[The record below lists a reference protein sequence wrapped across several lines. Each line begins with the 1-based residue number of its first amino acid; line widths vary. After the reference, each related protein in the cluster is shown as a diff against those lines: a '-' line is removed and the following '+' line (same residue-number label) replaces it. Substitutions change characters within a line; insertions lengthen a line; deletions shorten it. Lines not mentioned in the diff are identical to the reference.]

1 MFSLTG
7 RRALVT
13 GASQGLGFA
22 MARALAEAGAE
33 VVLNGRDGAA
43 LNRAVSA
50 LRAAGLA
57 ATACAFDV
65 ADADARAAA
74 LSDAL
79 SAALSDGGD
88 IDILINNVGQRHRGP
103 VAAITPE
110 DFAALLDVDLTAPY
124 ALARA
129 LAPAMAGRGWGRII
143 NLCSI
148 AGPRSRAGDAA
159 YTAAK
164 GGLAALTRALAME
177 FGPRGVLVNGIA
189 PGYFATETNAAM
201 VDDPAVQRFVETRIP
216 LRRWGRPEEI
226 GGAAVFLASDAAS
239 YVNGHVLTVDAGL
252 SVSF

>member
-22 MARALAEAGAE
+22 MARALAGAGAE
-33 VVLNGRDGAA
+33 VALNGRDAAA
-43 LNRAVSA
+43 LDRAVSG
-50 LRAAGLA
+50 LRAEGLA

-65 ADADARAAA
+65 ADAEARAAA
-74 LSDAL
+74 L
-79 SAALSDGGD
+79 AALGD

-103 VAAITPE
+103 VEAITAK
-110 DFAALLDVDLTAPY
+110 DFAALLEVDLTAPY
-124 ALARA
+124 ALSRA
-129 LAPAMAGRGWGRII
+129 LAPGMAARGRGRII

-201 VDDPAVQRFVETRIP
+201 VGDPAVQAFVETRIP
-216 LRRWGRPEEI
+216 LRRWGRPDEI

>member
-1 MFSLTG
+1 MFSLTD

-43 LNRAVSA
+43 LDRAVAA
-50 LRAAGLA
+50 LRAEGLA

-65 ADADARAAA
+65 ADPAVRDAA
-74 LSDAL
+74 LAGL
-79 SAALSDGGD
+79 GD
-88 IDILINNVGQRHRGP
+88 LDILINNVGQRHRGP
-103 VAAITPE
+103 VEAITPA
-110 DFAALLDVDLTAPY
+110 DFAALLEVDLTAPY

-129 LAPAMAGRGWGRII
+129 LAPGMAARGWGRII

-148 AGPRSRAGDAA
+148 AGPRSRANDPA

-201 VDDPAVQRFVETRIP
+201 VDDPAVKAFVDTRIP

>member
-22 MARALAEAGAE
+22 MARALAGAGAE
-33 VVLNGRDGAA
+33 VALNGRDAAA
-43 LNRAVSA
+43 LDRAVSG
-50 LRAAGLA
+50 LRAEGLA

-65 ADADARAAA
+65 ADAEARAAA
-74 LSDAL
+74 L
-79 SAALSDGGD
+79 AALGD

-103 VAAITPE
+103 VEAITAK
-110 DFAALLDVDLTAPY
+110 DFAALLEVDLTAPY
-124 ALARA
+124 ALSRA
-129 LAPAMAGRGWGRII
+129 LAPGMVARGSGRII

-201 VDDPAVQRFVETRIP
+201 VGDPAVQAFVETRIP
-216 LRRWGRPEEI
+216 LRRWGRPDEI